1 MTSGVAFTPQETE
14 AKKAAIVESIANG
27 VDITFTGCCKHHG
40 IGISTAYEWREKDP
54 EWKTAVDA
62 ARKRSRETGLDF
74 AEHILIK
81 KIQQEETNCV
91 FYYLDR
97 HGKERGYVKQQ
108 KTILEG
114 GDKPVGVSGEFTLTF
129 GTEDNDG
136 SDDEFPAGD
145 EGTAAT
151 GGQGA
156 EVEAPAAL
164 PKTT

>member
-1 MTSGVAFTPQETE
+1 MTSGVAFTTEEIE
-14 AKKAAIVESIANG
+14 AKKAAIIASIASG

-40 IGISTAYEWREKDP
+40 VGISTAYEWRENDP
-54 EWKTAVDA
+54 IWKAAVIA
-62 ARKRSRETGLDF
+62 ARKISRETGLDF
-74 AEHILIK
+74 AEHVLIK

-97 HGKERGYVKQQ
+97 HGKERGYIKQQ

-136 SDDEFPAGD
+136 NDDELPAGD
-145 EGTAAT
+145 EGPAAGNGT
-151 GGQGA
+151 DT
-156 EVEAPAAL
+156 EVEAPTAL
-164 PKTT
+164 PKTG